1 MIIEPY
7 INSERTLTTIECALY
22 ASHLTIEGCINEY
35 CLKDETIVSF
45 SANDNEVK

>member
-22 ASHLTIEGCINEY
+22 ASLLTIEQCINEY
-35 CLKDETIVSF
+35 CLKNKTNVNF